1 MNEIYLVRHAQSEHH
16 VTQLTGG
23 WTDTGITRLGR
34 RQAELTG
41 SRLASLIDDQL
52 TVSLI
57 SSDLK
62 RAKETAGILSG
73 HMGLE
78 LQLDS
83 GLRELNNGSAAGLTR
98 EEARRRENPITQPT
112 LDWISHTGAES
123 WRMMTDRLFGC
134 MDRLATDSRTDISI
148 IVSHGNA
155 AIAIVQWWLQLSEI
169 SRSGTSF
176 EFDPCSIS
184 HLSINPFDE
193 RTIVRLNDAGHLKEI
208 QEA

>member
-1 MNEIYLVRHAQSEHH
+1 MKEIYLVRHAQSVHH

-23 WTDTGITRLGR
+23 WTDTGITELGR

-41 SRLASLIDDQL
+41 TRLASLIDDES
-52 TVSLI
+52 TVSFI

-62 RAKETAGILSG
+62 RAKETGGILSG

-78 LQLDS
+78 MVLDS

-98 EEARRRENPITQPT
+98 QEAGRIENPITQPT
-112 LDWISHTGAES
+112 LDWIPHAGAES
-123 WRMMTDRLFGC
+123 WRMMTDRLFKC
-134 MDRLATDSRTDISI
+134 MARLATDSRADTSI
-148 IVSHGNA
+148 VVSHGNA
-155 AIAIVQWWLQLSEI
+155 AIAIVHWWLQLSES
-169 SRSGTSF
+169 SRSRTSF

-193 RTIVRLNDAGHLKEI
+193 RTIVKLNDTGHLAEI